1 MTYTEFLSAIE
12 VLTTTYSCSLSEK
25 KLKVREVIF
34 IDLDAELFR
43 QAITQHII
51 DPDQGRFVP
60 TPAHIVRH
68 LVQSDDDIKLT
79 ASQAFDNDLCI
90 DGSST
95 WNANRESV
103 ADRRYRKQRYVS
115 EYLALFKRK
124 DLQAKINQ
132 NNVYAIGGKD
142 AS

>member
-1 MTYTEFLSAIE
+1 MTYPEFLSAIE
-12 VLTTTYSCSLSEK
+12 VLTTTYSCAFSEK
-25 KLKVREVIF
+25 KLKVWEAIF
-34 IDLDAELFR
+34 IDLDAEPFR

-60 TPAHIVRH
+60 SPAHIVSH
-68 LVQSDDDIKLT
+68 MVQSNDDIKLT

-95 WNANRESV
+95 WNVNRESV
-103 ADRRYRKQRYVS
+103 TERVFRKQRYIN
-115 EYLALFKRK
+115 ECLALYKRK